1 MAGDVTMV
9 ENWYQKRGPLQSI
22 SSDFE
27 RLLRIR
33 RPRAPRLGPE
43 PVPGNME
50 RHGGDRE
57 IDRRTKLV
65 ASRARRAPIRK
76 SRAKRKTGGE
86 DGLEVRREAE
96 AVLSF
101 SSGEFG
107 VG

>member
-9 ENWYQKRGPLQSI
+9 ENWYQKRGSLQSI

-43 PVPGNME
+43 PVPGYME
-50 RHGGDRE
+50 RHGGGGE
-57 IDRRTKLV
+57 IDRRAKLV
-65 ASRARRAPIRK
+65 TRRAPIRK

-86 DGLEVRREAE
+86 DGFEVRREAE
-96 AVLSF
+96 AVLGF